1 MTFIKRAA
9 LLGTVVAL
17 ASGCASM
24 TNMKDSVTSSETF
37 RNPLACAAAGALI
50 AGGVGAVE
58 NRNVMAVGAIAG
70 GLLGYWA
77 CNQYEKP
84 LPDADGD
91 GIADKTDACADT
103 PKGAAVSP
111 NGCPIDGD
119 TDTDGVADSRDKCAA
134 TPAGAKVDENGCMPT
149 ADGDADGVPDI
160 NDLCP
165 NTAAGAIVLPNGCE
179 MDSDGD
185 GIPDSRDR
193 CANTPA
199 GVKAGG
205 DGCAVDSDNDGI
217 SDILDRCSDT
227 KPGARVD
234 ASGCDAAVAPAAPAT
249 TDAGGKASTAD
260 KAAVAPLE
268 VPTTAGQ
275 SLVLKGVNFESASAK
290 LKTSSLAVL
299 DGVAAQIKSS
309 GVKIEVAGYTDASGS
324 PTVNRALS
332 QRRAEMVMAY
342 LVAKGVPAANLV
354 AKGYGSDKPIGD
366 NGTAAGKAQNRRVEL
381 LVTEAG
387 K

>member
-9 LLGTVVAL
+9 LLGTVAAL

-24 TNMKDSVTSSETF
+24 NNMKDSVTSSEAF
-37 RNPLACAAAGALI
+37 RSPYACAAAGALI

-77 CNQYEKP
+77 CNKEEKA

-91 GIADKTDACADT
+91 GIADKTDVCAGT
-103 PKGAAVSP
+103 PKGAQVGP
-111 NGCPIDGD
+111 NGCPVDGD
-119 TDTDGVADSRDKCAA
+119 TDNDGVADSKDKCAA

-165 NTAAGAIVLPNGCE
+165 NTGAGAVVLPNGCE

-217 SDILDRCSDT
+217 SDILDRCPDT
-227 KPGARVD
+227 KPGAVVD
-234 ASGCDAAVAPAAPAT
+234 ASGCDAPAASGA
-249 TDAGGKASTAD
+249 ASSGAAP
-260 KAAVAPLE
+260 KAAPTGKTAAAPLE

-290 LKTSSLAVL
+290 LKPSSLAVL

-324 PTVNRALS
+324 PAINRALS
-332 QRRAEMVMAY
+332 QRRAEMVMSY

-354 AKGYGSDKPIGD
+354 AKGYGPDKPIGD

-381 LVTEAG
+381 LVIEG
-387 K
+387 SK